1 MSAAKFCAWCFE
13 MSRIGKHPVAVPDG
27 VKVEIRGQFLKVTGK
42 RGELSQALP
51 REVRVT
57 QENGAITVQPRDAS
71 GRARGMWG
79 LSRTL
84 VANMVEGV
92 TDGFTRKLM
101 ISGVGYRAAV
111 DGKMLNLQLGY
122 SHDIKYAI
130 PDDIEVRCENPTTIT
145 ITGADRQRVGQ
156 LAAEVRGFRRPEPY
170 KGKGIRYEGEQIRRK
185 EGKKK

>member
-1 MSAAKFCAWCFE
+1 
-13 MSRIGKHPVAVPDG
+13 
-27 VKVEIRGQFLKVTGK
+27 
-42 RGELSQALP
+42 
-51 REVRVT
+51 
-57 QENGAITVQPRDAS
+57 
-71 GRARGMWG
+71 MWG

-130 PDDIEVRCENPTTIT
+130 PNDIEVRCENPTTIT

-170 KGKGIRYEGEQIRRK
+170 KGKGIRYEGEQILRK